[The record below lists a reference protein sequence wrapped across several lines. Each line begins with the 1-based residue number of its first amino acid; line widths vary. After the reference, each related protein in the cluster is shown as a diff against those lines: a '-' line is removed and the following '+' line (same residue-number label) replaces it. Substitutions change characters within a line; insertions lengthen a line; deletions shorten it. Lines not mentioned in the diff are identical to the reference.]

1 MTDPEPLLTGTVTG
15 LYRNFRLGDPE
26 AFTELWGH
34 FRTRLLG
41 LARQTLAGRLQ
52 PVTDAEDALQSAFV
66 SFWQRSERGDFGDEL
81 DREDLWN
88 LLGLITVRKA
98 LKHQRRQG
106 AQKRGGGIA
115 GHAVPLEDIAAADD
129 SPDFAITCE
138 ELLEKLD
145 PDLKVFAVLRMMGA
159 KNREVAEQLGC
170 TERKVER
177 KLNLIRATW
186 ETEIAEWSA

>member
-1 MTDPEPLLTGTVTG
+1 MSDDEPLPTGTVTG
-15 LYRNFRLGDPE
+15 LYRNYRLGDPE
-26 AFTELWGH
+26 AFAELWGH

-41 LARQTLAGRLQ
+41 LARKTLSGRLQ

-106 AQKRGGGIA
+106 ARKRGGGNSGSAIPVESLPA
-115 GHAVPLEDIAAADD
+115 PDD
-129 SPDFAITCE
+129 SPDYAITCE

-145 PDLKVFAVLRMMGA
+145 PDLRVFAMLRMMGA

-177 KLNLIRATW
+177 KLKLIRATW
-186 ETEIAEWSA
+186 ETEIAEWTA